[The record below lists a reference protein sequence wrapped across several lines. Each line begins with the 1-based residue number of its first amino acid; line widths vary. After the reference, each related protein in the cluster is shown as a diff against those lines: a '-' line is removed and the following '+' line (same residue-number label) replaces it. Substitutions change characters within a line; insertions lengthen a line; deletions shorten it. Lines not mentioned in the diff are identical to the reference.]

1 MLSTRAP
8 GGWARSTR
16 GTTERDEQTERED
29 REKGEGEQSERV
41 RKRQADKQNYARL
54 KVKNT
59 PWTRKVVRR
68 SLFEFF
74 LMAEF
79 ASLCTRVC

>member
-29 REKGEGEQSERV
+29 REKGEDREGEGEQSERV
-41 RKRQADKQNYARL
+41 SKSQADKQNYARL

-68 SLFEFF
+68 SLFIEFF
-74 LMAEF
+74 
-79 ASLCTRVC
+79 